1 MRVYKSHKDISWNLL
16 STLSRSKTWLL
27 FFSGFALVEKLI
39 GSTEFV
45 VLAGACIGLKQ
56 VQKYTELRTTNG
68 NNGENNG

>member
-1 MRVYKSHKDISWNLL
+1 MKIYKNHKDIYWKLL
-16 STLSRSKTWLL
+16 STLSSSKTWLL

-56 VQKYTELRTTNG
+56 VQKYTELKAANG
-68 NNGENNG
+68 NGENNG